1 MTAARRAR
9 NERRATARRSVDV
22 MPATVVLDPAIAA
35 RRAITGMLLRGLVLV
50 ILTAA
55 GLLLTY
61 GAFSMSPYTQASLP
75 MLTRA
80 IIAHAVFAGVYAW
93 YAHTASRFIPLAV
106 AGLAAAALVIYLW
119 RIGSITS

>member
-1 MTAARRAR
+1 MTTARRAR
-9 NERRATARRSVDV
+9 NERRAAAREGVVRA
-22 MPATVVLDPAIAA
+22 PAGLDPAIVA
-35 RRAITGMLLRGLVLV
+35 RRAISGLLLRGIVLI

-61 GAFSMSPYTQASLP
+61 GALHMSPYSQAYLP

-93 YAHTASRFIPLAV
+93 YVRTGSRFIPLAI
-106 AGLAAAALVIYLW
+106 AGLAGAALLVYLW
-119 RIGSITS
+119 QIGGMPW

>member
-93 YAHTASRFIPLAV
+93 YVHTASRFIPLAV

>member
-75 MLTRA
+75 MLIRA
-80 IIAHAVFAGVYAW
+80 ITAHAVFAGVYAW
-93 YAHTASRFIPLAV
+93 YVQTASRFIPLAV

>member
-75 MLTRA
+75 MLIRA

-93 YAHTASRFIPLAV
+93 YVHTASRFIPLAV
-106 AGLAAAALVIYLW
+106 AGLSAAALVIYLW
-119 RIGSITS
+119 RIGNITS

>member
-75 MLTRA
+75 MLIRA

-93 YAHTASRFIPLAV
+93 YVHTASRFIPLAV
-106 AGLAAAALVIYLW
+106 AGLSAAALVIYLW

>member
-50 ILTAA
+50 VLTAA

-75 MLTRA
+75 MLIRA

-93 YAHTASRFIPLAV
+93 YVHTASRFIPLAV
-106 AGLAAAALVIYLW
+106 AGLSAAALVIYLW

>member
-1 MTAARRAR
+1 MTVARRAR
-9 NERRATARRSVDV
+9 HGRRATARRDVDTT
-22 MPATVVLDPAIAA
+22 PAAVAPDPAIAA
-35 RRAITGMLLRGLVLV
+35 RRAITGLLLRGLLLV

-61 GAFSMSPYTQASLP
+61 GAFSMSPYAQASLP

-80 IIAHAVFAGVYAW
+80 IIAHAVFAGIYAW
-93 YAHTASRFIPLAV
+93 YVHTASRFIPLAI

-119 RIGSITS
+119 RIESISS

>member
-9 NERRATARRSVDV
+9 NERRATARRSVGV
-22 MPATVVLDPAIAA
+22 TPATVALDPALAA
-35 RRAITGMLLRGLVLV
+35 RRAITGMLLRGVVLV
-50 ILTAA
+50 ILTAV

-75 MLTRA
+75 LLTRA

-93 YAHTASRFIPLAV
+93 HVHTASRFIPLAI
-106 AGLAAAALVIYLW
+106 AGLAAATLVVYLW
-119 RIGSITS
+119 RIGSLSS